1 VVVRSVGWLKRAGRL
16 KYMEVETLEQID
28 GIWIG
33 TEIQMTTKKGKKTLH
48 KTILRNSN
56 IRFRQQLDEDF
67 FTVRQ
72 MEKGL

>member
-1 VVVRSVGWLKRAGRL
+1 
-16 KYMEVETLEQID
+16 
-28 GIWIG
+28 
-33 TEIQMTTKKGKKTLH
+33 MTTKKGKKTLH

-56 IRFRQQLDEDF
+56 IRLRQELDEGF

>member
-1 VVVRSVGWLKRAGRL
+1 VIRSVGWLKKAGRL
-16 KYMEVETLEQID
+16 KYMDVKALEQID
-28 GIWIG
+28 GIWVE
-33 TEIQMTTKKGKKTLH
+33 TEIHMTTKKAGKTLH
-48 KTILRNSN
+48 KTVLRNSN